1 MVLVEND
8 APTLE
13 MQRVYEWMERCE
25 ATCTP
30 VVDDEEAGVK
40 SITYK
45 RVSGRVLFRPL
56 SP

>member
-13 MQRVYEWMERCE
+13 MQRVYEWIEICE

-30 VVDDEEAGVK
+30 VVDDEEAGVN

-45 RVSGRVLFRPL
+45 RVSGRVLFHPL